1 MLPFLA
7 SEGQAVLVALQ
18 EDQVEVEDLY
28 QVEEGPYQAVLELP
42 RA

>member
-7 SEGQAVLVALQ
+7 SEGQAVLVVLQ

-28 QVEEGPYQAVLELP
+28 QVEEGPYQAVLELL